1 MMSELLNNLD
11 VILKTEQS
19 DFSFIGPGDAAEIA
33 SILGQNDYNNIIYV
47 GRSGV
52 GKTANIFGLA
62 QAQNEDPETS
72 SIALPLHMI
81 SREFF
86 LMDVCQAFAGDEDTI
101 RANIKEIVKELDN
114 PGCNVLVV
122 EDANDFLE
130 AIEDHNVPGVISSF
144 MSELRKGT
152 FQCIWMVRQVPGMN
166 SKLTDVLECHSD
178 IEELFTVLNKEPAE
192 RDDTLS
198 IIDIRSKVLEG
209 HHQGLAIAQ
218 DAAEEVVELTLAY
231 PSLSIYQREQPA
243 RALRMLDS
251 IASRFITEKTQD
263 GANAEAWKDAVRRL
277 QSLNRDK
284 NEAELLKLKNEK
296 ILVDEAEKTKERLVE
311 ELDVERDIDSYDM
324 SIAKSSETREAE
336 EMLRNIKTELNRIMP
351 AIEAVKNEVNTSLT
365 LSISDVRSIFSDI
378 SGIPSGDLND
388 NESEKVMAIEAT
400 MKKHIYGQD
409 EAVEVI
415 SGAIKRAH
423 AGLKEPNQ
431 PIGGFILLG
440 SSGVGKTYL
449 GEILAETLFGDRDNF
464 TSFDMSE
471 FMEKHTIS
479 KLIGA
484 PPGYAGYGAGGAL
497 TNAVRKKPY
506 QVILLDE
513 VEKAHPDIFKIL
525 LQVLDKGRLSDELGT
540 VDFSNTIVLLTTNIA
555 QHLSLDGVDPRL
567 ESTREIIIEEL
578 RAIFPQELINR
589 VDDFLL
595 FNALLKEHIEAIVRR
610 EIKKMNALLEKRTN
624 VTVVLDEGSIK
635 KLVEHKYKTEEGSR
649 QVLKY
654 IGNNLER
661 KVADIV
667 LNHPEG
673 GSIVATYTGI
683 NFDLT
688 FEANDE
694 VSI

>member
-1 MMSELLNNLD
+1 MSDLLTNLD
-11 VILKTEQS
+11 VILETEQ
-19 DFSFIGPGDAAEIA
+19 DTFSFVGPGDAAEIA
-33 SILGQNDYNNIIYV
+33 SILGQSDYNNIIYV

-62 QAQNEDPETS
+62 QAQKEDPETS
-72 SIALPLHMI
+72 SVALPLHMI
-81 SREFF
+81 SREFYI
-86 LMDVCQAFAGDEDTI
+86 MNVGETFAGSDEQI
-101 RANIKEIVKELDN
+101 RENIKEVFKELSK
-114 PGCNVLVV
+114 PGCSVLVI

-130 AIEDHNVPGVISSF
+130 AIEDHNVPGVVSSF
-144 MSELRKGT
+144 MGELRKGT
-152 FQCIWMVRQVPGMN
+152 FQCIWMVREVPGLN

-178 IEELFTVLNKEPAE
+178 VEELFTVLRKEPAE
-192 RDDTLS
+192 HDNILRIVGD
-198 IIDIRSKVLEG
+198 RSKVLER
-209 HHQGLAIAQ
+209 HHQGLTINE
-218 DAAEEVVELTLAY
+218 DAATEIVELTLAY
-231 PSLSIYQREQPA
+231 PSLAIYQREQPA

-251 IASRFITEKTQD
+251 IASRFITNTTQNNG
-263 GANAEAWKDAVRRL
+263 GAEQWKEAVRKL
-277 QSLNRDK
+277 QALNKDK
-284 NEAELLKLKNEK
+284 NEAELLKLKQEN
-296 ILVDEAEKTKERLVE
+296 ILAEEAQKTKERLE
-311 ELDVERDIDSYDM
+311 EDLHVDREIDSYDM

-336 EMLRNIKTELNRIMP
+336 EMLRHIAKELNRIMP
-351 AIEAVKNEVNTSLT
+351 AIEAVKDEVNTSLT
-365 LSISDVRSIFSDI
+365 LDISAVRSIFAEI

-409 EAVEVI
+409 EAVETI
-415 SGAIKRAH
+415 AGAIKRAH
-423 AGLKEPNQ
+423 AGLKEADE

-449 GEILAETLFGDRDNF
+449 GEILAETLFGDRENF

-471 FMEKHTIS
+471 FMEKHTIA

-484 PPGYAGYGAGGAL
+484 PPGYAGYGSGGAL
-497 TNAVRKKPY
+497 TNTVREKPY

-513 VEKAHPDIFKIL
+513 VEKAHPDVFKIL

-540 VDFSNTIVLLTTNIA
+540 ADFTNTIILLTTNIA
-555 QHLSLDGVDPRL
+555 QHLSLEGADPST
-567 ESTREIIIEEL
+567 EETRETVIEEL

-595 FNALLKEHIEAIVRR
+595 FNALLAEHIEAIVRR
-610 EIKKMNALLEKRTN
+610 EIKKINKRLAKRTA
-624 VTVVLDEGSIK
+624 VTVVLDEASIK
-635 KLVEHKYKTEEGSR
+635 KLVEEKYKKEEGSR
-649 QVLKY
+649 QVLKF

-673 GSIVATYTGI
+673 GAIVATYDGVT
-683 NFDLT
+683 FELT

-694 VSI
+694 ISV

>member
-1 MMSELLNNLD
+1 MSELLNNLD
-11 VILKTEQS
+11 VILETEQD

-33 SILGQNDYNNIIYV
+33 SILGQSDYNNIIYV

-62 QAQNEDPETS
+62 QAQKEDPETS

-86 LMDVCQAFAGDEDTI
+86 LMDVGETFAGDEDKI
-101 RANIKEIVKELDN
+101 RDNIKEIFKQLDN
-114 PGCNVLVV
+114 PGCNVVV
-122 EDANDFLE
+122 IEDANDFLE
-130 AIEDHNVPGVISSF
+130 AIESHNTPGVISSF

-178 IEELFTVLNKEPAE
+178 VEELFTVLHKEPAE
-192 RDDTLS
+192 REDVLS
-198 IIDIRSKVLEG
+198 IITNRSKVLEG
-209 HHQGLAIAQ
+209 HHQGLTIAV
-218 DAAEEVVELTLAY
+218 DAATEVVELTLAY
-231 PSLSIYQREQPA
+231 PSLSMYQREQPA

-251 IASRFITEKTQD
+251 IASRFITEKTQED
-263 GANAEAWKDAVRRL
+263 SADETWQSAVRKL
-277 QSLNRDK
+277 QDLNRQK
-284 NEAELLKLKNEK
+284 NEAELLKLKQRGIIEDEK
-296 ILVDEAEKTKERLVE
+296 KEIKARLNE
-311 ELDVERDIDSYDM
+311 ELDVDREIDAYDM
-324 SIAKSSETREAE
+324 SIAKSSEIREAE
-336 EMLRNIKTELNRIMP
+336 ETLRHIATELKRIMP
-351 AIEAVKNEVNTSLT
+351 AIEAVKDEVNTSLT
-365 LSISDVRSIFSDI
+365 LTISDVRSIFSEV

-388 NESEKVMAIEAT
+388 NESEKIMAIEST
-400 MKKHIYGQD
+400 MKKHIFGQD
-409 EAVEVI
+409 EAIETVT
-415 SGAIKRAH
+415 GAIKRAH
-423 AGLKEPNQ
+423 AGLKEADQ

-471 FMEKHTIS
+471 FMEKHTVS

-484 PPGYAGYGAGGAL
+484 PPGYAGFGNGGAL
-497 TNAVRKKPY
+497 TNAVRDKPY

-513 VEKAHPDIFKIL
+513 IEKANKEIFKIM
-525 LQVLDKGRLSDELGT
+525 LQVLDKGRLSDENGT
-540 VDFSNTIVLLTTNIA
+540 VDFSNTIILMTTNIA
-555 QHLSLDGVDPRL
+555 QHLSLEGVDPKL
-567 ESTREIIIEEL
+567 ESTRDTVIDEL
-578 RAIFPQELINR
+578 RQIFPQELINR

-595 FNALLKEHIEAIVRR
+595 FNALLPEHIEAIVRR
-610 EIKKMNALLEKRTN
+610 ELNKINTKLSKKTKIS
-624 VTVVLDEGSIK
+624 VVLDEDSIK
-635 KLVEHKYKTEEGSR
+635 QLVEDRYKKEEGSR

-673 GSIVATYTGI
+673 GEIIATYDGKV
-683 NFDLT
+683 FDLI
-688 FEANDE
+688 FEANHE
-694 VSI
+694 VLI

>member
-1 MMSELLNNLD
+1 MSELLNNLD
-11 VILKTEQS
+11 EILETEQD

-62 QAQNEDPETS
+62 QAQKEDPETS

-86 LMDVCQAFAGDEDTI
+86 LMDVGQTFAGDEDEI
-101 RANIKEIVKELDN
+101 RDNIKSIVKELDN
-114 PGCNVLVV
+114 PGCNVLVI

-130 AIEDHNVPGVISSF
+130 AIEDHNVPGVVSAF
-144 MSELRKGT
+144 MGELRKGT

-178 IEELFTVLNKEPAE
+178 VEELFTVLNKEPAE
-192 RDDTLS
+192 REDVLS
-198 IIDIRSKVLEG
+198 IIDLRSKLLEG
-209 HHQGLAIAQ
+209 HHQGLTIAQ

-251 IASRFITEKTQD
+251 IASRFVTEKTQEGSAD
-263 GANAEAWKDAVRRL
+263 ETWRAAVREL
-277 QSLNRDK
+277 QDLNKQR
-284 NEAELLKLKNEK
+284 NEAELLKLKQEG
-296 ILVDEAEKTKERLVE
+296 IIADEAQKTKERLE
-311 ELDVERDIDSYDM
+311 EDLQVEREIDSYDM
-324 SIAKSSETREAE
+324 SIAKSDDTREAE
-336 EMLRNIKTELNRIMP
+336 ETLRHIAIELNRIMP
-351 AIEAVKNEVNTSLT
+351 AIEAVKDEVNTSLT
-365 LSISDVRSIFSDI
+365 LSISDVRTIFSDI

-388 NESEKVMAIEAT
+388 NESEKVMAIEST
-400 MKKHIYGQD
+400 MKKHIFGQD
-409 EAVEVI
+409 EAIETVT
-415 SGAIKRAH
+415 GAIKRAH
-423 AGLKEPNQ
+423 AGLKDANA

-471 FMEKHTIS
+471 FMEKHTVS

-484 PPGYAGYGAGGAL
+484 PPGYAGYGNGGAL
-497 TNAVRKKPY
+497 TNAVREKPY

-513 VEKAHPDIFKIL
+513 IEKANKEIFKIM

-540 VDFSNTIVLLTTNIA
+540 ADFSNTIILMTTNIA
-555 QHLSLDGVDPRL
+555 QHLSLEGVDPKL
-567 ESTREIIIEEL
+567 ESTRETVIDEL

-595 FNALLKEHIEAIVRR
+595 FNALLAEHIEAIVRR
-610 EIKKMNALLEKRTN
+610 EINKINKQLSKKTKIS
-624 VTVVLDEGSIK
+624 VVLDEGSIARLVDARYK
-635 KLVEHKYKTEEGSR
+635 KEEGSR

-661 KVADIV
+661 KIADIV
-667 LNHPEG
+667 LSHPEG
-673 GSIVATYTGI
+673 GEIVATYDGKSFEL
-683 NFDLT
+683 N

>member
-1 MMSELLNNLD
+1 MSELLNNLD